1 MSRLDD
7 YTIADARSYGFGLLE
22 LYKLWHW
29 NCCFTNTA
37 DHDEIDKRIRATQK
51 ELEERYQLLP
61 LDADGEVIHVGD
73 KMIAC
78 DGQAFIVD
86 GIGQMYGHGVVY
98 YTTKDGCDSYVASVC
113 HHYHKPTVE
122 DLLRR
127 FGAIYM
133 ATNIDDIDSLVA
145 KYAEAIKESVDD

>member
-29 NCCFTNTA
+29 NCFSPNTA
-37 DHDEIDKRIRATQK
+37 DHDKIDKLVREAQR
-51 ELEERYQLLP
+51 ELDNRYQLLP
-61 LDADGEVIHVGD
+61 LDADGEIIHVGD
-73 KMIAC
+73 KM
-78 DGQAFIVD
+78 F
-86 GIGQMYGHGVVY
+86 YGDDVFVVCGVGRENGRAAVY
-98 YTTKDGCDSYVASVC
+98 YTEEGRYDAYFASVC

-127 FGAIYM
+127 FGAIYG
-133 ATNIDDIDSLVA
+133 ATNIDDLDSLVA
-145 KYAEAIKESVDD
+145 KYAETIKGLVDD

>member
-29 NCCFTNTA
+29 NCCFPNTS
-37 DHDEIDKRIRATQK
+37 DHDKIDKMVREAQR
-51 ELEERYQLLP
+51 ELDSRYQLLP
-61 LDADGEVIHVGD
+61 LDADGEIIHVGD
-73 KMIAC
+73 EMFYGDDVFVVC
-78 DGQAFIVD
+78 GVGQENGRAA
-86 GIGQMYGHGVVY
+86 VY
-98 YTTKDGCDSYVASVC
+98 YTEEGRYDAYFASVC

-127 FGAIYM
+127 FGSVYG
-133 ATNIDDIDSLVA
+133 ATNIDDLDSLVA
-145 KYAEAIKESVDD
+145 KYAETIKGLGDD